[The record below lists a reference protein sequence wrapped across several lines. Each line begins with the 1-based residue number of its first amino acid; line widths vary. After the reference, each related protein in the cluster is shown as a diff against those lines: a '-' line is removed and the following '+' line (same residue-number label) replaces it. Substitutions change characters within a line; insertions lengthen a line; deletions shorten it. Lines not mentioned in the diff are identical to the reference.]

1 PDQRKQAFRLIH
13 KNLSRL
19 EVLIENVTDLSMI
32 ESGIFKVKKRVIN
45 FCEFINDE
53 MMTYKSLLGHQFE
66 YFPCFEDELL
76 VEIDEERIHQVLNN
90 LVSNAIK
97 YTSNYDRKI
106 IMSVGTYSK
115 VVRITISDNGVGI
128 EPENLERIF
137 TPFSSMETK
146 YTVVGTGI
154 GMFLSREIVE
164 KHQGTLTAQ
173 NKEHDKGAI
182 FIIELPRKV

>member
-1 PDQRKQAFRLIH
+1 
-13 KNLSRL
+13 
-19 EVLIENVTDLSMI
+19 LIENVTDLSMI
-32 ESGIFKVKKRVIN
+32 ESGIFRVKKRVIN

-106 IMSVGTYSK
+106 IMSVGSYPK

-137 TPFSSMETK
+137 SPFSSMETK

-154 GMFLSREIVE
+154 GMFISREIVE

-173 NKEHDKGAI
+173 NKELDNGAI